1 MSNSASKPASIVHS
15 SGYNN
20 PIPTTDAII
29 EHRRG
34 IVLITRRNPP
44 YGIAIPG
51 GFAEGGLTL
60 EENVRKEA
68 LEETGLTMVVKGKIP
83 FAIYDAPDRDPRGH
97 MISIAYAGA
106 GYGELNA
113 GDDAAGARVYSLD
126 EVRHLI
132 SGGEIG
138 GMGLAFDHAKILGD
152 YISKARQKVIEKPLG
167 RAGVVGRFRPLHLGS
182 ALMLEALCEQAE
194 DVTIGIGSS
203 NRYNARSPFTAE
215 EAMDM
220 INLHLRP
227 RFRNYSFVSVPDYGH
242 IPEFKDGKK
251 WAEEAVAAYGTLD
264 CFVTGN
270 EYVKQL
276 LAPHY
281 PAISSYEIIPRE
293 SWIML
298 SGTMVRTAMAQG
310 SLWKPMVPAAVADY
324 LERNGLVERFRKEF
338 GLETLAVA
346 ADDLACRRD
355 VEAERLHVTEG

>member
-1 MSNSASKPASIVHS
+1 MSNPASKPARIVHS

-29 EHRRG
+29 EHKGG

-44 YGIAIPG
+44 HGIAIPG

-68 LEETGLTMVVKGKIP
+68 LEETGLTMVVKGRKP

-113 GDDAAGARVYSLD
+113 GDDAAGARIYGLD
-126 EVRHLI
+126 EVKHLI
-132 SGGEIG
+132 SGGRIG
-138 GMGLAFDHAKILGD
+138 GIGLAFDHAKILGD
-152 YISKARQKVIEKPLG
+152 YISKARQEVIEKPLG
-167 RAGVVGRFRPLHLGS
+167 RAGAVGRFRPLHLGS
-182 ALMLEALCEQAE
+182 ALMLEAACGQADE
-194 DVTIGIGSS
+194 VVIGIGSS

-220 INLHLRP
+220 INLHLKP
-227 RFRNYSFVSVPDYGH
+227 RFSNYRFAFIPDYGH
-242 IPEFKDGKK
+242 MPQFSDGKK
-251 WAEEAVAAYGTLD
+251 WAEEAAAAYGALD

-298 SGTMVRTAMAQG
+298 SGTMVRAAMAQG

-338 GLETLAVA
+338 GLETIA
-346 ADDLACRRD
+346 AMADEGLHRRD
-355 VEAERLHVTEG
+355 AAAEKLRVAEG